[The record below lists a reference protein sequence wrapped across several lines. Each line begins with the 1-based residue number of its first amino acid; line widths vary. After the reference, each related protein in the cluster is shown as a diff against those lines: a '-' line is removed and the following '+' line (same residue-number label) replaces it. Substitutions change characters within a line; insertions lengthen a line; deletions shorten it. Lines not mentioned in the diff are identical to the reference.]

1 MLANSKEQNLQDVIR
16 GPVGVA
22 GIAIILIAGC
32 FAIADIYLPG
42 LDDTPDDKPL
52 FGDFLI
58 GAIDEVIYYLR
69 WGVYLAIIGG
79 GLMIGISLRLTN
91 TTHMMKTK

>member
-22 GIAIILIAGC
+22 GIAIMLIAGC

-42 LDDTPDDKPL
+42 ADDAPDDK
-52 FGDFLI
+52 
-58 GAIDEVIYYLR
+58 AIVWR
-69 WGVYLAIIGG
+69 FSNWCN
-79 GLMIGISLRLTN
+79 R
-91 TTHMMKTK
+91 